1 MKKKL
6 EMDTKEHSVLKDTLQ
21 KEIFAIRKMCKL
33 SQRIQKDL
41 EQNDLRGVENRLSQR
56 KIVINQ
62 IQPMI
67 GRIPKWDKSV
77 GTENDEL
84 NSLVAV
90 IQKELIHLS
99 KLDEQIIENLKQ
111 KQQDLTEGL
120 NSLIRNK
127 KAVLSYGRSKN
138 NNQTTS
144 ENWQPR
150 IV

>member
-1 MKKKL
+1 
-6 EMDTKEHSVLKDTLQ
+6 
-21 KEIFAIRKMCKL
+21 
-33 SQRIQKDL
+33 
-41 EQNDLRGVENRLSQR
+41 
-56 KIVINQ
+56 
-62 IQPMI
+62 MI

-77 GTENDEL
+77 GAENDEL
-84 NSLVAV
+84 NSLVAM

-150 IV
+150 TV

>member
-6 EMDTKEHSVLKDTLQ
+6 SMNTQEHSVLKDTLQ
-21 KEIFAIRKMCKL
+21 KEIVAVRKMYKL

-41 EQNDLRGVENRLSQR
+41 EQNDLRGLENRLSQR

-67 GRIPKWDKSV
+67 GRIAKWDKSV
-77 GTENDEL
+77 GAENDEL
-84 NSLVAV
+84 NSLVAM

-150 IV
+150 TV